1 MTSMSLLRHL
11 PLFFKIAIAALAKSV
26 RQSKVGKMFYVTKHF
41 FLTLICLP
49 PNLPFNIIFI
59 QMTSTWRSKINAYN
73 IIQRNLIRQIYKYT
87 IKKYI
92 QIHNKECTEIS
103 PRDSCFAQW
112 GSSDESRDHCAAKIQ
127 HIDIPRQYES
137 QLRQQ
142 STRKHRMVNDVA
154 PFLKHAVIQ
163 NYKEFCR
170 SQALWGRQSRR
181 A

>member
-1 MTSMSLLRHL
+1 MGKAKPTGLKSIKPHDDFGHNSRKGRAGVTLQMEYRTHVKPTSSNDTI
-11 PLFFKIAIAALAKSV
+11 K
-26 RQSKVGKMFYVTKHF
+26 
-41 FLTLICLP
+41 
-49 PNLPFNIIFI
+49 
-59 QMTSTWRSKINAYN
+59 QMTSTWRSKINACN

-142 STRKHRMVNDVA
+142 STRKHRMVNDVT

-163 NYKEFCR
+163 NYKEFCQ

>member
-1 MTSMSLLRHL
+1 MQHNSTQFDQTNIQIHH
-11 PLFFKIAIAALAKSV
+11 KEIYTNTQ
-26 RQSKVGKMFYVTKHF
+26 QSNNSFPDETFY
-41 FLTLICLP
+41 L
-49 PNLPFNIIFI
+49 FNIKKCFLNII
-59 QMTSTWRSKINAYN
+59 KQASPCMTSTWRSKINACN

-142 STRKHRMVNDVA
+142 IKLR
-154 PFLKHAVIQ
+154 
-163 NYKEFCR
+163 
-170 SQALWGRQSRR
+170 
-181 A
+181 